1 MHTSLDCIIFSCA
14 QFYLMSF
21 YSSWPLNIQNL
32 LLILPIRGHIE
43 WLNWKQIKDYQG
55 RKSVMVTARRSPV
68 LRSWTRTERWKLLK
82 GLLHGRQQDTEIWEG
97 SVSDMQTLP
106 MTHIEDWTQECIPF
120 NSMMTTAKAK
130 ILSAV
135 LKEKAGPDYHI
146 EFTVSSVCSV
156 WWVCKCWCE
165 SS

>member
-1 MHTSLDCIIFSCA
+1 
-14 QFYLMSF
+14 
-21 YSSWPLNIQNL
+21 
-32 LLILPIRGHIE
+32 
-43 WLNWKQIKDYQG
+43 
-55 RKSVMVTARRSPV
+55 
-68 LRSWTRTERWKLLK
+68 
-82 GLLHGRQQDTEIWEG
+82 
-97 SVSDMQTLP
+97 MQTLP

-156 WWVCKCWCE
+156 W
-165 SS
+165 